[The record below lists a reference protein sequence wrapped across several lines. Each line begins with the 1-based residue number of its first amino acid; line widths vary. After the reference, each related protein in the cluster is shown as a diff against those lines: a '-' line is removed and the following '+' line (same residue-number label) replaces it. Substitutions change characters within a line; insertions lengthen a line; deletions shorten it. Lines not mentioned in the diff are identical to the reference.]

1 MAEPGTAAESRPPAG
16 PNPPFE
22 STPPARPNPPA
33 GPNSSQ
39 QNKPPRLT
47 DFKVLRLPLLELCVL
62 GVFAYFAYM
71 DINYM
76 TGGNGLITFFVLLPL
91 TVVMM
96 FGFFLTIPFQRG
108 AVTSFGWDIM
118 LLVVGALGL
127 WAWVEGVD
135 GIAFGIGIL
144 PVAVSLFVRRL
155 IAFILWKLGVNPRA
169 RRDSKPRTAPFHSAP
184 AQTAP
189 TQADPAHPIAFQI
202 APTHP
207 IPTQNDPIRPEPSG
221 ER

>member
-1 MAEPGTAAESRPPAG
+1 MTEPGTAAESRPPA
-16 PNPPFE
+16 E
-22 STPPARPNPPA
+22 
-33 GPNSSQ
+33 PNSSQ

-76 TGGNGLITFFVLLPL
+76 TGGNGLITFFVLVPL

-96 FGFFLTIPFQRG
+96 LGFFLTIPFQRG

-118 LLVVGALGL
+118 VLVVGALGL

-155 IAFILWKLGVNPRA
+155 IAFTLWKLGVNPRA
-169 RRDSKPRTAPFHSAP
+169 RRDSKPRTAPFRPLP
-184 AQTAP
+184 AHPAP
-189 TQADPAHPIAFQI
+189 TQADPAHPAPTQT
-202 APTHP
+202 APTH
-207 IPTQNDPIRPEPSG
+207 PEPSG

>member
-1 MAEPGTAAESRPPAG
+1 MTEPGTAAESRSPA
-16 PNPPFE
+16 E
-22 STPPARPNPPA
+22 
-33 GPNSSQ
+33 PNSSQ

-76 TGGNGLITFFVLLPL
+76 TGGNGLITFFVLVPL
-91 TVVMM
+91 TVVMIL
-96 FGFFLTIPFQRG
+96 GFFLTIPFQRG

-118 LLVVGALGL
+118 VLVVGALGL

-169 RRDSKPRTAPFHSAP
+169 RRDSKPRTAPFHPLP
-184 AQTAP
+184 AHPAP
-189 TQADPAHPIAFQI
+189 TQADPAHPAPTQT
-202 APTHP
+202 APTH
-207 IPTQNDPIRPEPSG
+207 PEPSG